1 MTHRLR
7 AAAMATAVLLVVAAA
22 RAEDR
27 WKTVTLD
34 GNPDFT
40 VSIPVKVDDYGGGK
54 KSKDGNLMFFAV
66 TASGHGGLTCM
77 AAREAYPK
85 EAPREKFAAALAT
98 DRRQVFCKKNGGT
111 VSGASIGG
119 STSFDH
125 NGSQAAE
132 CTASYT
138 DSAEKLPGRV
148 ESEMVIAAPGNVYL
162 LTCVSEDEDQEIAE
176 YEWATLWEDIVRH
189 VQKSFHL
196 PK

>member
-34 GNPDFT
+34 GNPEFT

-54 KSKDGNLMFFAV
+54 KSKDGNVMFFAV

-85 EAPREKFAAALAT
+85 EAPREIFAAALAT
-98 DRRQVFCKKNGGT
+98 DRR
-111 VSGASIGG
+111 
-119 STSFDH
+119 
-125 NGSQAAE
+125 
-132 CTASYT
+132 
-138 DSAEKLPGRV
+138 
-148 ESEMVIAAPGNVYL
+148 
-162 LTCVSEDEDQEIAE
+162 
-176 YEWATLWEDIVRH
+176 
-189 VQKSFHL
+189 
-196 PK
+196 

>member
-1 MTHRLR
+1 MTHRR
-7 AAAMATAVLLVVAAA
+7 IAAAIAAIATLALAAPVP
-22 RAEDR
+22 AEHK

-40 VSIPVKVDDYGGGK
+40 ISVPAKVGNYGGGK
-54 KSKDGNLMFFAV
+54 KSGDDLMFFSV
-66 TASGHGGLTCM
+66 TASGHGALTCI
-77 AAREAYPK
+77 AWRTVYPK

-98 DRRQVFCKKNGGT
+98 DRRTVFCKENGGT
-111 VSGASIGG
+111 VSDVEIGG

-125 NGSQAAE
+125 NGSAAAE

-138 DSAEKLPGRV
+138 DSAKTLPGRV
-148 ESEMVIAAPGNVYL
+148 ESQMVIAAPGKAHF
-162 LTCVSEDEDQEIAE
+162 LTCISEDEDQDTAE
-176 YEWATLWEDIVRH
+176 YEWATLWEEVVRH

>member
-1 MTHRLR
+1 MAHQRL
-7 AAAMATAVLLVVAAA
+7 AAAALAALLMSVAAA
-22 RAEDR
+22 SAEDR

-34 GNPDFT
+34 DNPDFT
-40 VSIPVKVDDYGGGK
+40 VSIPLKVDDYGGGK

-66 TASGHGGLTCM
+66 TASGHGGLTCI
-77 AAREAYPK
+77 AARDAYPK
-85 EAPREKFAAALAT
+85 DAPREKFAAALAT
-98 DRRQVFCKKNGGT
+98 DRRQVFCKQNGAT
-111 VSGASIGG
+111 VGGASIGG

-132 CTASYT
+132 CTTSYT

-162 LTCVSEDEDQEIAE
+162 LTCVSEDEDQDTAE
-176 YEWATLWEDIVRH
+176 YEWAALWEDIVRH

>member
-1 MTHRLR
+1 MTRQR
-7 AAAMATAVLLVVAAA
+7 TAAAIAALFMSATAAP
-22 RAEDR
+22 AEET

-40 VSIPVKVDDYGGGK
+40 VSIPAKVDDYGGGK

-66 TASGHGGLTCM
+66 TAAGHGGLTCI

-85 EAPREKFAAALAT
+85 NAPQEKFAAALAT
-98 DRRQVFCKKNGGT
+98 DRRTAFCKHNGGT

-125 NGSQAAE
+125 NGAKAAE
-132 CTASYT
+132 CTASFT

-148 ESEMVIAAPGNVYL
+148 ESEMIIAAPRHVYF
-162 LTCVSEDEDQEIAE
+162 LTCISEDEDQDTAE